1 MSNVI
6 SSGNKEYVTIKIDT
20 NMLIEMFEDSNG
32 DYFRIKDKERFAVDI
47 ANELEEYLM
56 NEVLENVIDMF
67 ADSESCSL
75 ETVEE

>member
-20 NMLIEMFEDSNG
+20 NMLIEMFEDING
-32 DYFRIKDKERFAVDI
+32 DYFRVKNKERFAVDI
-47 ANELEEYLM
+47 ANEIEEYLM

-67 ADSESCSL
+67 AESESCSL
-75 ETVEE
+75 ETVE